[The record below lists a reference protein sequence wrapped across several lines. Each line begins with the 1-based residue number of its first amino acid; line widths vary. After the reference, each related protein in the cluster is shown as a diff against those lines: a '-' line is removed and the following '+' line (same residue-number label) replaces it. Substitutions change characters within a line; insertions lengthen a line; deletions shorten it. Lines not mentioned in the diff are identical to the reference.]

1 MKPYVIGKSSYL
13 REVELDDAEFIYSLR
28 TNLNKSKHLSITSG
42 NVGDQLAY
50 IERYKKSTTDYY
62 FIICQSDSKRIGT
75 VRIYDVQDI
84 SFCWG
89 SWILSD
95 GAPKFAAIE
104 SVLMLYDFAFYSLHF
119 KKSHFDVRKGNLS
132 VISFHKRFGAK
143 IVGEDEL
150 NLYFEYGLASYIEAR
165 SNYSRYL
172 K

>member
-28 TNLNKSKHLSITSG
+28 TDINKSKHLSITSG
-42 NVGDQLAY
+42 GVDDQLAY

-62 FIICQSDSKRIGT
+62 FIICQSDSRRIGT
-75 VRIYDVQDI
+75 VRIYDVQGI

-95 GAPKFAAIE
+95 VAPKLAAIE
-104 SVLMLYDFAFYSLHF
+104 SALMLYDFAFYSLHF
-119 KKSHFDVRKGNLS
+119 KKSHFDVRKENLS
-132 VISFHKRFGAK
+132 VIGFHKRFGAK
-143 IVGEDEL
+143 VMREDEL
-150 NLYFEYGLASYIEAR
+150 NLYFEYDIESYLAAR
-165 SNYSRYL
+165 SHYSRYL